1 MRLNYYHYTSG
12 VIPRKHFQQIS
23 KLLFRITKSN
33 GIIQILDFEQT
44 HMKKREESREQTLP
58 QTGEFNPNSLQLIW
72 GKPMFD
78 GQELSIFFINIPRSR
93 FLIEKI
99 FKVLEAHEAMFIE
112 IPKSGQIHN
121 ETMALTEKIN
131 EYRIIIR
138 RSFYNLDSKIRPYY
152 APREVRLVDE
162 VKFQEEFNGMGNSG
176 AKGTNSGYFNGR
188 TRGSLHFAN
197 RRGAPAESSVQ
208 NAERGN
214 EQVATQQNQ
223 KV

>member
-1 MRLNYYHYTSG
+1 MPDMRLNYYHYTSG

-33 GIIQILDFEQT
+33 GIIQILDFDQA
-44 HMKKREESREQTLP
+44 HLKSKPFCVFKRVTKEVEESRKQ
-58 QTGEFNPNSLQLIW
+58 QKHNTGEFNPNSAELIW
-72 GKPMFD
+72 GKPMFE
-78 GQELSIFFINIPRSR
+78 GQDLSIFFINIPRSR

-112 IPKSGQIHN
+112 IPKTSNIHH
-121 ETMALTEKIN
+121 ETMSLTEKIN

-162 VKFQEEFNGMGNSG
+162 VKFEEEFDGLGSP
-176 AKGTNSGYFNGR
+176 KCEGR
-188 TRGSLHFAN
+188 F
-197 RRGAPAESSVQ
+197 
-208 NAERGN
+208 
-214 EQVATQQNQ
+214 
-223 KV
+223 